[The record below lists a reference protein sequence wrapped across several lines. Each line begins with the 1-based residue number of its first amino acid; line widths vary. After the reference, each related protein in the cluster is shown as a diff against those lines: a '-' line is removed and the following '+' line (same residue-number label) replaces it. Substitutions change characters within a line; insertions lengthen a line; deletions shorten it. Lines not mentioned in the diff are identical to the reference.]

1 MAVHHPH
8 SREDRNPLSV
18 GSFHQSSQIHL
29 TLQLSTTVWAFW
41 NTACQVSALLL
52 CVCYAPSLG
61 SLFLLPSFKMSSFNS
76 PFRFHSCFNRPPS
89 RLNEVLPFCIL
100 TLLLYSLFNAISS
113 YPVWFTLSM
122 HCPPLSP
129 KGAWMCDSGELFL
142 CVSAFRM
149 NEWEGGRKEGRER
162 GERKEAKKGGNRR
175 GNGWITLLNGD
186 PNLKRIKDELST
198 IWAFEWS
205 SAPLAGHR
213 AKVGDYRR
221 HLMEFM
227 ISTVCVDDDVFV
239 WFCFQIHVSPPWSY
253 FISSWGLK
261 PRTGQTTQKR
271 LLHWQVTA
279 VEFSGCGEMGISYS

>member
-1 MAVHHPH
+1 M
-8 SREDRNPLSV
+8 
-18 GSFHQSSQIHL
+18 
-29 TLQLSTTVWAFW
+29 VWGFW
-41 NTACQVSALLL
+41 NTACHVSALLL

-76 PFRFHSCFNRPPS
+76 PFRFQSCFNHPPS

-100 TLLLYSLFNAISS
+100 TLLLCSLSNTISF
-113 YPVWFTLSM
+113 YPVWFTLSI
-122 HCPPLSP
+122 HCPPPSP

-162 GERKEAKKGGNRR
+162 GERKEAKKGGNGR

-213 AKVGDYRR
+213 AKAGRLQTSFNGIYGFYS
-221 HLMEFM
+221 LYGWW
-227 ISTVCVDDDVFV
+227 CV

-261 PRTGQTTQKR
+261 PRTGQTTQNR
-271 LLHWQVTA
+271 LLHWQGTA
-279 VEFSGCGEMGISYS
+279 MEFSGYGEMGISHS